1 MIGKQA
7 ASRADRAAL
16 TGQGFGFGAP
26 TSFAIFTAASQR
38 GDLAMGSAT
47 NFATSVIRRWARI
60 AVCVWAAALFG
71 APESFGQ
78 EAAEQE
84 AALTD
89 PAQLLSP
96 EELRV
101 VVAPVAFYP
110 DDVLAVVLPASTT
123 GIQVVEAER
132 FLEKHKTDPSLQ
144 PDEDWDPSVSAL
156 INYPDVVALLNAD
169 LDWTQ
174 KLGDA
179 VLDQQGDVMDTIQ
192 QIRAEAVSAGYLK
205 SDEKQVI
212 TQEKET
218 VVIQSADPEV
228 VYVPQYDPAVVVQ
241 QTYATYPPPV
251 YYDPYPPYYAPGAT
265 FFAGAV
271 TGAAFAFA
279 FDWDDDDIDIDFDGN
294 GWGGNDIDINTGDI
308 NFNDIDVKNKFDGDR
323 VRTRDG
329 DKVKWN
335 GDKNRKKRDRTAE
348 KRRDQTPGVAKA
360 NRPGRD
366 GAGTRDRARQD
377 TTGNRGQGQR
387 AGERD
392 TKQRDRSGL
401 AGYDNGRK
409 SVKESKRGNKSL
421 QGGASSAK
429 KQKRS
434 SGDSGAAMQT
444 RKKQGGHGSAFNG
457 SRGGGKKAGAQK
469 SRGQKSMGGKSRP
482 RKR

>member
-1 MIGKQA
+1 
-7 ASRADRAAL
+7 
-16 TGQGFGFGAP
+16 
-26 TSFAIFTAASQR
+26 
-38 GDLAMGSAT
+38 MGS
-47 NFATSVIRRWARI
+47 SVDTAISALRRWTLI
-60 AVCVWAAALFG
+60 TLGVCAAALCG
-71 APESFGQ
+71 AEPSRGQ
-78 EAAEQE
+78 DDTAQE

-89 PAQLLSP
+89 PAQLLTP

-101 VVAPVAFYP
+101 VVAPIALYP

-123 GIQVVEAER
+123 GIQVVEAAR
-132 FLEKHKTDPSLQ
+132 FLEKRKTDTSLQ
-144 PDEDWDPSVSAL
+144 PDEDWDPSVAAVV
-156 INYPDVVALLNAD
+156 NYPEVVALLNAD

-212 TQEKET
+212 VQEKET
-218 VVIQSADPEV
+218 VVIQQADPEV

-294 GWGGNDIDINTGDI
+294 DGWGGGGNDIDINTGDI
-308 NFNDIDVKNKFDGDR
+308 NIGNTDIKNKFDGDR

-335 GDKNRKKRDRTAE
+335 GDKNRKKRDRSSE
-348 KRRDQTPGVAKA
+348 KRRDQTAGVAPA
-360 NRPGRD
+360 NRDHRGQANRDRRPGQG
-366 GAGTRDRARQD
+366 GAGQQERI
-377 TTGNRGQGQR
+377 
-387 AGERD
+387 GERD
-392 TKQRDRSGL
+392 TKQRDRAGL
-401 AGYDNGRK
+401 GGYEKGRTASK
-409 SVKESKRGNKSL
+409 DSKRGNKSL

-434 SGDSGAAMQT
+434 GGGAAQQAG
-444 RKKQGGHGSAFNG
+444 RQRGGHGGAFSG
-457 SRGGGKKAGAQK
+457 AGGGGKKAGSHK
-469 SRGQKSMGGKSRP
+469 SRGNKSMGGKP
-482 RKR
+482 KRKKR

>member
-1 MIGKQA
+1 MGSSI
-7 ASRADRAAL
+7 
-16 TGQGFGFGAP
+16 
-26 TSFAIFTAASQR
+26 
-38 GDLAMGSAT
+38 DLATTGLRQWALVMLGVCAGALCGVEPSRGQDAT
-47 NFATSVIRRWARI
+47 A
-60 AVCVWAAALFG
+60 
-71 APESFGQ
+71 
-78 EAAEQE
+78 QE

-89 PAQLLSP
+89 PTQLLTP

-101 VVAPVAFYP
+101 VVAPVALYP

-123 GIQVVEAER
+123 GIQVVEAAR
-132 FLEKHKTDPSLQ
+132 FLEKRKTNSSLQ
-144 PDEDWDPSVSAL
+144 PDEDWDPSIAAV
-156 INYPDVVALLNAD
+156 INYPEVVALLNAD

-212 TQEKET
+212 VQEKET
-218 VVIQSADPEV
+218 VVIQQADPEI

-241 QTYATYPPPV
+241 QSYATYPPPV
-251 YYDPYPPYYAPGAT
+251 YYDPYPPYYSPAAT
-265 FFAGAV
+265 FFGGAVAGAV
-271 TGAAFAFA
+271 TGAAFAYA

-294 GWGGNDIDINTGDI
+294 DGWGGWGGNDVDIDTGDI
-308 NFNDIDVKNKFDGDR
+308 NIGNTDIRNNFDGDR

-335 GDKNRKKRDRTAE
+335 GDKNRKKRDRASE
-348 KRRDQTPGVAKA
+348 RRRDRTPGVAPA
-360 NRPGRD
+360 NRDRRDRQANRDRRPGQD
-366 GAGTRDRARQD
+366 GAG
-377 TTGNRGQGQR
+377 NRGRQERTGQQG
-387 AGERD
+387 

-401 AGYDNGRK
+401 GGYEKGRTASK
-409 SVKESKRGNKSL
+409 DSKRGNKSL

-434 SGDSGAAMQT
+434 GGGKVAQAGK
-444 RKKQGGHGSAFNG
+444 RKGGHGGAFSG
-457 SRGGGKKAGAQK
+457 SRGGGKKAGSHR
-469 SRGQKSMGGKSRP
+469 SRGNKSMGGGGKKK

>member
-1 MIGKQA
+1 
-7 ASRADRAAL
+7 
-16 TGQGFGFGAP
+16 
-26 TSFAIFTAASQR
+26 
-38 GDLAMGSAT
+38 MGSSIDTALS
-47 NFATSVIRRWARI
+47 ALRRWALVTI
-60 AVCVWAAALFG
+60 SVCALAIHG
-71 APESFGQ
+71 APGSRGQ
-78 EAAEQE
+78 DAATEE

-89 PAQLLSP
+89 PAQLLTP

-101 VVAPVAFYP
+101 VVAPIALYP

-123 GIQVVEAER
+123 GIQVVEAAR
-132 FLEKHKTDPSLQ
+132 FLEKRKTDSSLQ
-144 PDEDWDPSVSAL
+144 PDEDWDPSVAAVV
-156 INYPDVVALLNAD
+156 NYPEVVALLNAD

-212 TQEKET
+212 VQEKET
-218 VVIQSADPEV
+218 VVIQQADPEV

-279 FDWDDDDIDIDFDGN
+279 FDWDDDDIDIDFDGDDGWG
-294 GWGGNDIDINTGDI
+294 GWGGNDVDINTGDI
-308 NFNDIDVKNKFDGDR
+308 NIGNTDIKNEFDGDR

-335 GDKNRKKRDRTAE
+335 GDKNRKKRDRSSE
-348 KRRDQTPGVAKA
+348 KRRDQTAGVAPA
-360 NRPGRD
+360 NRDHRGQANRDRRPGQG
-366 GAGTRDRARQD
+366 GAGTRDQRQ
-377 TTGNRGQGQR
+377 RI
-387 AGERD
+387 GERD

-401 AGYDNGRK
+401 GGYEKGRTAHK
-409 SVKESKRGNKSL
+409 DSKRGNKSL
-421 QGGASSAK
+421 QGGAPSAK

-434 SGDSGAAMQT
+434 GDGGAAMQQAG
-444 RKKQGGHGSAFNG
+444 KKRGGHQSGAFSG
-457 SRGGGKKAGAQK
+457 ARGGGQKAGAHK
-469 SRGQKSMGGKSRP
+469 ARGHKNLGGAGSPK
-482 RKR
+482 RKKKR